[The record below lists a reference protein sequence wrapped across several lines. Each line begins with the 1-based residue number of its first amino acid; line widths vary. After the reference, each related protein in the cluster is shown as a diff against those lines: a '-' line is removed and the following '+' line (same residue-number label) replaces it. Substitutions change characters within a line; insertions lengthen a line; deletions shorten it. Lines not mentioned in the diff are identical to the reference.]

1 MIEVMGLAILPG
13 RLKTEFKALAQ
24 AVLQGKDIR
33 TDEALAKHAD
43 WMDELK
49 SKYDSFKGKSEEEII
64 DIIKK
69 ETGIVFSKVLEHAG
83 VYKCNAEGQSAFE
96 RFIESIE

>member
-1 MIEVMGLAILPG
+1 MFL
-13 RLKTEFKALAQ
+13 
-24 AVLQGKDIR
+24 LQLRNK
-33 TDEALAKHAD
+33 
-43 WMDELK
+43 
-49 SKYDSFKGKSEEEII
+49 SFKGNSEEEII

-83 VYKCNAEGQSAFE
+83 VYKCNADGQSAFE